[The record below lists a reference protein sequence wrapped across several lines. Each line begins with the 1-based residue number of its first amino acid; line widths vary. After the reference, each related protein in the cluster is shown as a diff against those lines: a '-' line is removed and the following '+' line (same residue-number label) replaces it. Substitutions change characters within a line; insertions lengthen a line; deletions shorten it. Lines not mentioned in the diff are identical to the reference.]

1 VDKTE
6 RWQFSSKLVDF
17 PQVFHIDLWTEK
29 ASSYGQFSG
38 FYTYPQALL
47 LLLDINK
54 ILKSIRFSKGIM
66 PSWTSAIFAGQ
77 KETKRDHIRYN
88 YFESTGKDNFLFP
101 CVQSRGT
108 AANIK

>member
-1 VDKTE
+1 IRFSTAANRSCLWTSVDKTE

-47 LLLDINK
+47 LLLDINEL
-54 ILKSIRFSKGIM
+54 LKSIRFSKG
-66 PSWTSAIFAGQ
+66 SNLFLDAG
-77 KETKRDHIRYN
+77 
-88 YFESTGKDNFLFP
+88 NFLP
-101 CVQSRGT
+101 VQKRRKDIT
-108 AANIK
+108 LDIIL